1 MSLHKQLWIAI
12 TIMMGIALT
21 GSFLISSLTVKNNVE
36 YQLQIKNIDNA
47 NSLALAATQ
56 VATDQT
62 MAELIVSAQF
72 DTGHY
77 QYIRLINPD
86 GELIL
91 ERTKDSIGG
100 SAPAWFK
107 NSIDIVAAD
116 GVAEIQ
122 AGWQQLA
129 SLQLQSDAAF
139 AYQALW
145 NNTLRLILY
154 FAAALILCGLLGHAI
169 LTHVTKPLH
178 SVVQQAQALR
188 QRRFTKVELPYT
200 LEFKD
205 LVQSMNDLSEEVK
218 KFFQKEAQ
226 QLQKIQQDTRVD
238 PISGTLSREH
248 FLKSLNAVLR
258 GEKNEDKGALALFR
272 IDDLHNLNRTQGRS
286 VADLMLEKIG
296 KILNGIC
303 GANEGWL
310 AGRLNGAD
318 FIVLSPSSQT
328 PVNAVIDIHK
338 VLLAQIEELGLDGE
352 VHLPAA
358 VCHYSVGENLSC
370 LLSRLDQALAG
381 AEQRGGSSME
391 VAEANFTPNEQEPV
405 KYWGDILQGV
415 LQEKAIGID
424 YRPLVAKSNQ
434 LVFSLAS
441 GEYRSAG
448 SLISSRTLNTW
459 AARLGRSCELDR
471 LMIDSLVTGRS
482 VHAGNISVTLSVQ
495 SLADAAN
502 FDLIFEKLLSLDPK
516 TSSVEIPEY
525 FAQQN
530 FTQFRRVCEKLHDSG
545 YEIGLS
551 HVGHNVENIGLVYD
565 CGIGFVVLDSALVF
579 DIEASEHNQ
588 ILVRSLATIFHSIG
602 TRVYADDIETEQ
614 QWRCLLNLGVDGGCG
629 AYADIL
635 QQPS

>member
-12 TIMMGIALT
+12 AIMMGIALT

-36 YQLQIKNIDNA
+36 YQLRIKNIDNA

-72 DTGHY
+72 DNGHY
-77 QYIRLINPD
+77 QYIRLISPD

-91 ERTKDSIGG
+91 ERTNDSIGG
-100 SAPAWFK
+100 SAPEWFK
-107 NSIDIVAAD
+107 NSIDIVAPD

-129 SLQLQSDAAF
+129 SLRLQSDAAF

-154 FAAALILCGLLGHAI
+154 FIAALILCGLLGHAI
-169 LTHVTKPLH
+169 LTRVTKPLH

-188 QRRFTKVELPYT
+188 QRRFTKVALPYT

-205 LVQSMNDLSEEVK
+205 LVQSMNDLSEDVK
-218 KFFQKEAQ
+218 KFFKKEAQ
-226 QLQKIQQDTRVD
+226 QLQKIQQDSRVD

-248 FLKSLNAVLR
+248 FFKSLNAVLR
-258 GEKNEDKGALALFR
+258 DEQNEGAGTLALFR
-272 IDDLHNLNRTQGRS
+272 IDDLHNLNRLQRRS
-286 VADLMLEKIG
+286 VSDLMLKQIG

-318 FIVLSPSSQT
+318 FIVLSPSSQM
-328 PVNAVIDIHK
+328 PVNVAIDIHK
-338 VLLAQIEELGLDGE
+338 VLLGKLKELGLDGV

-358 VCHYSVGENLSC
+358 VCHYSVGENLSH
-370 LLSRLDQALAG
+370 LLSRLDQALAV
-381 AEQRGGSSME
+381 AEQRGGSSLE

-405 KYWGDILQGV
+405 KYWGDILQVV
-415 LQEKAIGID
+415 LQKMEIGIN
-424 YRPLVAKSNQ
+424 YRPLIAKSNQ
-434 LVFSLAS
+434 LIFSLAS

-448 SLISSRTLNTW
+448 KLISSRTLNTW
-459 AARLGRSCELDR
+459 AARLGRSYELDC
-471 LMIDSLVTGRS
+471 LVIDSLVTGRS
-482 VHAGNISVTLSVQ
+482 AHAGNISVTLSVQ
-495 SLADAAN
+495 SLADSNN

-516 TSSVEIPEY
+516 TSSVKIPEH

-530 FTQFRRVCEKLHDSG
+530 FTQFRHVCKKLRDSG

-551 HVGHNVENIGLVYD
+551 HVGHHVENIGLVYD
-565 CGIGFVVLDSALVF
+565 CGISYVVLDSALVF

-602 TRVYADDIETEQ
+602 TRVYADDIKTEP
-614 QWRCLLNLGVDGGCG
+614 QWGCLLNLGVDGGCG
-629 AYADIL
+629 AYAYIL
-635 QQPS
+635 QQLS